1 MLRFLMLVLFV
12 PLLAACEG
20 GAPKYNVG
28 SVAPGFSTVY
38 MDGKAVHFPEDF
50 RGKPVVIRFWAD
62 WCHTCESEM
71 KTIEKVYQKRHAQGL
86 QVLAVNTGQDKDTVT
101 AFIRKIG
108 ISYSSLL
115 DEKADIARQY
125 GVVGLPTT
133 FFVGADG
140 VIKSKVIGEAD
151 VAIFDK
157 LAGELIDGTR

>member
-1 MLRFLMLVLFV
+1 MLRFLMFMLFI
-12 PLLAACEG
+12 PMLAACER

-28 SVAPGFSTVY
+28 SVAPSFSTIY
-38 MDGKAVHFPEDF
+38 MDGKAVRFPEDF

-62 WCHTCESEM
+62 WCNVCEGEM
-71 KTIEKVYQKRHAQGL
+71 KTIEKVYQNRRGQGL
-86 QVLAVNTGQDKDTVT
+86 QLLAVNAGQDKDTVT

-115 DEKADIARQY
+115 DKNADIARQY

-133 FFVGADG
+133 FFIGTDG
-140 VIKSKVIGEAD
+140 IIKSKVIGEAD

-157 LAGELIDGTR
+157 LAGELIDGKR

>member
-1 MLRFLMLVLFV
+1 MLRFLILVLLIPVF
-12 PLLAACEG
+12 AACEG

-28 SVAPGFSTVY
+28 SVAPAFSTLY
-38 MDGKAVHFPEDF
+38 MDGKPVRFPEDF

-62 WCHTCESEM
+62 WCHTCEGEM
-71 KTIEKVYQKRHAQGL
+71 KTIEKVYRERHAQGL
-86 QVLAVNTGQDKDTVT
+86 QLLAVNTGQDKDTVT

-115 DEKADIARQY
+115 DENAEIARQY

-133 FFVGADG
+133 FFIGADG
-140 VIKSKVIGEAD
+140 IIKSKVIGEAD

-157 LAGELIDGTR
+157 LAGELINGAR